1 MNKGALKG
9 STPDK
14 AVARWKNIAST
25 RTKVN
30 DLDTDIKD
38 TKDAIDFMLKAY
50 DRATSSDETLHAELL
65 KLRSQA
71 LGLTQQFGGSK
82 ARSEVGEKSEYPTI
96 NYYMWKASG
105 FGSSYGPTK
114 TNLECLDN
122 VNTLYNDMTAKL
134 KGIKD
139 SMLPLEGKLEKIG
152 APKIKK

>member
-82 ARSEVGEKSEYPTI
+82 ARSEVGEKSEYPTSTI
-96 NYYMWKASG
+96 TCGKQVASAHHTDQRRPIWSVSIMSIH
-105 FGSSYGPTK
+105 FI
-114 TNLECLDN
+114 
-122 VNTLYNDMTAKL
+122 MT
-134 KGIKD
+134 
-139 SMLPLEGKLEKIG
+139 
-152 APKIKK
+152 